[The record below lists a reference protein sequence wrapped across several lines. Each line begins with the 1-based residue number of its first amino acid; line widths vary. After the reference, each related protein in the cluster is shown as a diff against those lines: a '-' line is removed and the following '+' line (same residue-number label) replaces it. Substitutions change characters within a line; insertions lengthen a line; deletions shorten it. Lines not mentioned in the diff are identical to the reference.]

1 MTGVDVSGPTTGI
14 APAPGGSRIA
24 VIDFGSA
31 ALTVALLTASADGS
45 ARVVDSRELPPVSA
59 GDLTESGLPPVVS
72 AAVDVLRGAG
82 ITSPDDIHA
91 LYLAGYAAHNPV
103 VQQAFRPLCADQ
115 RVKQLVPQPVPFVGP
130 GPTCPVGRPNSRSN
144 LPLIIFAVLV
154 VIVVAV
160 GVVVAMG
167 GGDRRAA
174 PDYPTVQ
181 VGREAGSKQGVVDS
195 AAGRLYVADD
205 MAKSVAVVD
214 TANHTVVS
222 TISFQDEIVGIA
234 LDPELHR
241 LYVAGQGDRGHA
253 HAAIRAVLWV
263 VDTTTNGVVATIE
276 TGSEGRGVAVDPGTH
291 LVYVTN
297 ERFLGY
303 QLDPKTVNVNAA
315 ATLSVIDP
323 RSATVAAS
331 FELGTA
337 AGEVLIDPATRVAYV
352 AGSRYDQVR
361 GSENGVIVVDLASN
375 QVAGQITVPD
385 AGLVGIAADF
395 TANTLVL
402 VGSDAIRL
410 ADTVSRTVE
419 ATLRVV
425 GASGS
430 IGVDPVRHVAYVA
443 DNGRDGYQLLIVEL
457 AERRL
462 SDASIETGMK
472 LLVGS
477 AVDPRSR
484 AVYAFVAGMVM
495 FVPPPQ

>member
-1 MTGVDVSGPTTGI
+1 MTGVGVSGPAAGI
-14 APAPGGSRIA
+14 APAPAGSRIA
-24 VIDFGSA
+24 VVDFGSA

-45 ARVVDSRELPPVSA
+45 ARVVDSRDLPPVSA
-59 GDLTESGLPPVVS
+59 ADLTEPGLPPVVS

-82 ITSPDDIHA
+82 ITSPNDLHA
-91 LYLAGYAAHNPV
+91 LYLAGFAAHNPL

-115 RVKQLVPQPVPFVGP
+115 RVKQTVPQSVPFAALA
-130 GPTCPVGRPNSRSN
+130 PTTAVGRPKSSSI

-154 VIVVAV
+154 VIAVAV
-160 GVVVAMG
+160 GAVVALG

-174 PDYPTVQ
+174 PDYPTVP

-214 TANHTVVS
+214 TANRTVVS
-222 TISFQDEIVGIA
+222 TISFPDEIVGIA

-323 RSATVAAS
+323 RSATVVAS
-331 FELGTA
+331 LELGMS
-337 AGEVLIDPATRVAYV
+337 AGQVLIDPATRVAYV

-385 AGLVGIAADF
+385 KGPVEIAADF

-410 ADTVSRTVE
+410 ADTATREVA

-443 DNGRDGYQLLIVEL
+443 DSGRDGYELLTVEL

-462 SDASIETGMK
+462 SDASIGMGVK
-472 LLVGS
+472 MLVGS
-477 AVDPRSR
+477 AVDPQSR
-484 AVYAFVAGMVM
+484 AVYAFVAGAVM
-495 FVPPPQ
+495 FIPPPQ

>member
-1 MTGVDVSGPTTGI
+1 MTGVGVSGLAAGI
-14 APAPGGSRIA
+14 APAPAGSRIA

-31 ALTVALLTASADGS
+31 ALTVALLTVSADGS
-45 ARVVDSRELPPVSA
+45 TRVIDSRSLPPVSA
-59 GDLTESGLPPVVS
+59 ADLTEPGLPPVVS

-91 LYLAGYAAHNPV
+91 LYLAGSAALDPL

-115 RVKQLVPQPVPFVGP
+115 RVKQSVPQSVPIATPVRTGP
-130 GPTCPVGRPNSRSN
+130 AGRPNSSSK

-154 VIVVAV
+154 VIVVVV

-181 VGREAGSKQGVVDS
+181 IGREAGAKQGVVDS

-205 MAKSVAVVD
+205 TAKSVAVVD
-214 TANHTVVS
+214 TANRTVVS
-222 TISFQDEIVGIA
+222 RISVQDEIVGIA
-234 LDPELHR
+234 LDPESHR
-241 LYVAGQGDRGHA
+241 LYVASQGDQGHA
-253 HAAIRAVLWV
+253 HSGIRAVLWV

-276 TGSEGRGVAVDPGTH
+276 TGEAGRGVAVDPGTH

-323 RSATVAAS
+323 QSATVVTS
-331 FELGTA
+331 VELGTS
-337 AGEVLIDPATRVAYV
+337 AGEVVIDPATRVAYV

-361 GSENGVIVVDLASN
+361 GSGNGVIVVDLASN

-385 AGLVGIAADF
+385 AGLLQIAADF

-410 ADTVSRTVE
+410 ADTVTRTVD

-443 DNGRDGYQLLIVEL
+443 DNGRDGYRLLTVEL

-462 SDASIETGMK
+462 SDASIEMGMK

-484 AVYAFVAGMVM
+484 AIYAFVAGTVM

>member
-1 MTGVDVSGPTTGI
+1 MTGIGVSGLAAGI
-14 APAPGGSRIA
+14 APAPAGSRIA

-31 ALTVALLTASADGS
+31 ALTVALLTVSADGS
-45 ARVVDSRELPPVSA
+45 TRVIDSRDLPPVSA
-59 GDLTESGLPPVVS
+59 ADLTESGLPPVVS

-91 LYLAGYAAHNPV
+91 LYLAGAAAHNPL

-115 RVKQLVPQPVPFVGP
+115 RVKQTVPQPVPFAGP
-130 GPTCPVGRPNSRSN
+130 APASPVGRRNSSSN
-144 LPLIIFAVLV
+144 LSLIIFAVLV

-167 GGDRRAA
+167 GGRRAA
-174 PDYPTVQ
+174 PDYPAVS
-181 VGREAGSKQGVVDS
+181 VGREAGAKQGVVDS

-214 TANHTVVS
+214 TANRTVVS

-241 LYVAGQGDRGHA
+241 LYVESQGDRGHA
-253 HAAIRAVLWV
+253 DSTIRAVLWV

-276 TGSEGRGVAVDPGTH
+276 TGAEGRGVAVDPGTH
-291 LVYVTN
+291 RVYVTN

-303 QLDPKTVNVNAA
+303 QLDPKTVNINAA

-323 RSATVAAS
+323 RSAAVVAS
-331 FELGTA
+331 FEFGTS
-337 AGEVLIDPATRVAYV
+337 AGEVVIDPATRVAYV

-385 AGLVGIAADF
+385 AGLLRIAADL

-410 ADTVSRTVE
+410 ADTVTRTVD

-472 LLVGS
+472 SLVGS

-484 AVYAFVAGMVM
+484 AVYAFVAGTVM